1 MMYDE
6 KNGIPNFKKI
16 SGICAWKLPPIFFD
30 IDMVAKVQM
39 YRVQSCDLFE
49 IT

>member
-6 KNGIPNFKKI
+6 KNEIPNFKKI

-30 IDMVAKVQM
+30 MVAKVQM